1 MNPGNLVQTKS
12 GKVGRTF
19 NRDPEVDGKIPVYL
33 AEDFTAKDIAD
44 GFEPKTFDGLKLL
57 CVPSTLTVIGFID

>member
-1 MNPGNLVQTKS
+1 MNPGHLVQTKS

-33 AEDFTAKDIAD
+33 AEDFTPKDIAD
-44 GFEPKTFDGLKLL
+44 GFEPKTFNGPKLL
-57 CVPSTLTVIGFID
+57 CSPETLKIIGFID

>member
-1 MNPGNLVQTKS
+1 LNPGTLVQTKS

-33 AEDFTAKDIAD
+33 SDFNIKDFEE
-44 GFEPKTFDGLKLL
+44 GYEPKIFNGPKLL
-57 CVPSTLTVIGFID
+57 CSPGTLKIIGFID